1 MTTKLK
7 VAHSPD
13 SDDAFMF
20 YAIKEHKIDLYDLD
34 FEFSSAEIAILNQ
47 ELLNGNP
54 RADIM
59 AASFHTYALIKNDYA
74 LLDSG
79 MSFANKDHGPKIVC
93 KNPNLTKDDLSRIKI
108 AVPGKNTTAFLVLK
122 EIIRHAA
129 CSERSVA
136 ITHNDNFTFCE
147 FDKVFDLLESGK
159 VDAALLIHEAQL
171 KYQDY
176 GYKLL
181 VDLGAWWHEH
191 TDGLDLPLGC
201 NVASK
206 KLGPELIKQVDEIL
220 SESISWGQKN
230 FQEVMDYSR
239 AFANNGLD
247 DARAK
252 QYLETYVLKSCTPTK
267 KQECIDKILA
277 LVTSSMPSLM

>member
-20 YAIKEHKIDLYDLD
+20 YAIKEHKIDLHGLD
-34 FEFSSAEIAILNQ
+34 FEFSSAEIAVLNQ

-59 AASFHTYALIKNDYA
+59 AASFHTYALIQNDYA

-93 KNPNLTKDDLSRIKI
+93 KDPNLTKDDLSRIKI

-122 EIIRHAA
+122 NGLLRRCAP
-129 CSERSVA
+129 R
-136 ITHNDNFTFCE
+136 NDAFVFCE
-147 FDKVFDLLESGK
+147 FDKVFDLLESGE

-181 VDLGAWWHEH
+181 VDLGAWWYENSG
-191 TDGLDLPLGC
+191 GLDLPLGC
-201 NVASK
+201 NVANK

-252 QYLETYVLKSCTPTK
+252 QYLETYVLKSCMPAK
-267 KQECIDKILA
+267 KQECINKVLA
-277 LVTSSMPSLM
+277 LVSS